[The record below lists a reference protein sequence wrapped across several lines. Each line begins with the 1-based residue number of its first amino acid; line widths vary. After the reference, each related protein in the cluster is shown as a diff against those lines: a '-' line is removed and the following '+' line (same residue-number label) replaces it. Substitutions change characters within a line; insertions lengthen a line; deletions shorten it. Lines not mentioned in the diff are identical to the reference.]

1 MPAPKFASEIDPRT
15 GERYLTV
22 FRRGASVK
30 NDPILNKGTC
40 FTERERRDL
49 GLTGLIPPAVSTP
62 DEQLI
67 RAYGNFL
74 QIPDDPSRYTFLAS
88 LQDRNETLFYQLVT
102 GHLEEMLPIIYTP
115 TVGKICE
122 TYSHIYRRP
131 RGIYVSTAD
140 RGHIRDVL
148 AAVDAAHPGL
158 IERFGGHAMAAGLS
172 LSEARYPEFAAA
184 FGCTIGPL
192 DVDAPAAFKAVAAGE
207 KPWGHV
213 RTLHRARYFRS
224 TDRAPQPVVVDDAGR
239 VVWGWLSLDAS
250 GILFVGT
257 DLAGDLI
264 RYRQGDPAAAE
275 NGELL
280 RRHHGTIAGRFVVG
294 GIDLVTHGP
303 RLLSGLSVESELK
316 FTRSP

>member
-74 QIPDDPSRYTFLAS
+74 QIPDDPGRYTFLAG

-102 GHLEEMLPIIYTP
+102 NHLEEMLPIIYTP

-131 RGIYVSTAD
+131 RGIYVSTED

-148 AAVDAAHPGL
+148 ANAQRDDVRVIVATEIGRAH
-158 IERFGGHAMAAGLS
+158 
-172 LSEARYPEFAAA
+172 
-184 FGCTIGPL
+184 
-192 DVDAPAAFKAVAAGE
+192 V
-207 KPWGHV
+207 
-213 RTLHRARYFRS
+213 
-224 TDRAPQPVVVDDAGR
+224 
-239 VVWGWLSLDAS
+239 
-250 GILFVGT
+250 
-257 DLAGDLI
+257 
-264 RYRQGDPAAAE
+264 
-275 NGELL
+275 
-280 RRHHGTIAGRFVVG
+280 
-294 GIDLVTHGP
+294 
-303 RLLSGLSVESELK
+303 
-316 FTRSP
+316 